1 MGFSEA
7 PELYKEPAPV
17 QQDTG
22 STHEPTA
29 GGEDLSHGR
38 SPKIGLEKAGAPRR
52 RADHTPTV
60 PASLE
65 GPGNAMRQA
74 VHI

>member
-38 SPKIGLEKAGAPRR
+38 SPRRGLEKVVDEGAP
-52 RADHTPTV
+52 V
-60 PASLE
+60 
-65 GPGNAMRQA
+65 
-74 VHI
+74 